1 VLEACNERRI
11 DTRGITRLAMPD
23 GWIYQGER
31 KEQLAEVGLDP
42 ASIAATARKIALKAA
57 RPAVTV

>member
-1 VLEACNERRI
+1 M
-11 DTRGITRLAMPD
+11 AMPD

-42 ASIAATARKIALKAA
+42 ASIAATGRRVALKTS
-57 RPAVTV
+57 RSAVGV